1 MICSNC
7 DSEAGSKFVY
17 KRDGDFYPQK
27 PVCDSCYEHSFWFA
41 VNDSIKRSK
50 DWETNYDPR
59 FDLDAAFGTR
69 LNYSDAPVSKERK

>member
-17 KRDGDFYPQK
+17 KREGNFYPQK
-27 PVCDSCYEHSFWFA
+27 PVCDSCYENAFWFA

-50 DWETNYDPR
+50 DWENNYDPR
-59 FDLDAAFGTR
+59 NDRDTVCRPIEYANSL
-69 LNYSDAPVSKERK
+69 VSVERR